1 MISLAKIVLGSRAN
15 GPGLRDVFW
24 TAGCMIGC
32 EGCINPLFLDRA
44 HGIAVPLREVEEM
57 LTFRRDTIEGI
68 TFSGGEPTEQAE
80 AVASLGRFAHS
91 LGLSVVLFTGRTL
104 VFARQI
110 ASLTDLAEW
119 ADIVIAGP
127 YVAGQRE
134 DHAPLLG
141 SRNQTIHFLTGRYSE
156 ENLRDI
162 PDAEIRINGARIS
175 VSGLYTR
182 VL

>member
-24 TAGCMIGC
+24 TAGCTIGC

-44 HGIAVPLREVEEM
+44 YGIEVPLHEVEEM
-57 LTFRRDTIEGI
+57 LAARRDAIEGI

-91 LGLSVVLFTGRTL
+91 LGLSVVVFTGRTL
-104 VFARQI
+104 TFTRQI
-110 ASLTDLAEW
+110 PTLADLAEW

-127 YVAGQRE
+127 YVAAQRE

-156 ENLRDI
+156 NDLREI
-162 PDAEIRINGARIS
+162 PDAEIRIDGTQLS
-175 VSGLYTR
+175 VTGLYTR